1 MDKTILNQ
9 RVRVTAYHYEDYDGN
24 WEVGGRILLDTAT
37 GSVCV
42 ETNGDPLFFD
52 SWDEMLEPGS
62 GMDEAILGQEM
73 WLEQFLTDDRNVPA
87 ELLDD
92 TEWLEADEDAEQ
104 YCLREELERDF
115 GFGATS
121 WLAEL

>member
-1 MDKTILNQ
+1 MNKTILNR
-9 RVRVTAYHYEDYDGN
+9 RVRVTEYHYEDYDGHLG
-24 WEVGGRILLDTAT
+24 EGGHILLDTAT

-42 ETNGDPLFFD
+42 ETNGDPVLYE
-52 SWDEMLEPGS
+52 SLDEMLEPGS
-62 GMDEAILGQEM
+62 GMEEAILGQEM
-73 WLEQFLTDDRNVPA
+73 WLEQYLTDDRNVPA

-115 GFGATS
+115 GFGATR

>member
-9 RVRVTAYHYEDYDGN
+9 RVRVTEYHYEDYDGN
-24 WEVGGRILLDTAT
+24 WEEGGHILLDTAT

-52 SWDEMLEPGS
+52 SWDEMLETGS
-62 GMDEAILGQEM
+62 GMEEAVLGQEW
-73 WLEQFLTDDRNVPA
+73 WLEQYLTDDRNVPA

-115 GFGATS
+115 GFGATR

>member
-24 WEVGGRILLDTAT
+24 WEEGGHILLDTET

-62 GMDEAILGQEM
+62 GMEEAILGQEM
-73 WLEQFLTDDRNVPA
+73 WLEQYLTDDRNVPA

-104 YCLREELERDF
+104 YCLREELEHDF
-115 GFGATS
+115 GFGATR